1 MTRKAALICADIGNY
16 HAARLRAVQSVSS
29 ISVIGVEISCEAS
42 FSQFRARERDF
53 LSFNYQT
60 LGLLPPISF
69 ATISKPLS
77 RLFEKLK
84 PDVVFVPGW
93 SMVEAL
99 AAFGWCLAK
108 GVPVV
113 VMSDSNHHDK
123 TRHWYGEALKSR
135 IVRLAA
141 VAFVAGTPQ
150 AGYVKKLGMPEELI
164 FTGYDVVDNDHFAVN
179 ADAARH
185 LATGVREKHQL
196 PQHYL
201 LCCARLVEK
210 KNLSRLIKAFRISID
225 RAAAHDLHLVI
236 VGPGPL
242 EAELLSLVEA
252 LHLSGRVHLKGA
264 KSYEAMPAF
273 YGLAEAMILPSTTEQ
288 WGLVVNEAMAAGLPV
303 LVSERC
309 GSSFDLVKEGRNGF
323 TFDPYDVQ
331 AIAEAIERITAPGC
345 DRLAMGRESRQ
356 IIAGWGL
363 DRFAAGFEAAVKAA
377 LARPKRRAGVLDR
390 ILLRALA
397 AR

>member
-1 MTRKAALICADIGNY
+1 
-16 HAARLRAVQSVSS
+16 
-29 ISVIGVEISCEAS
+29 
-42 FSQFRARERDF
+42 
-53 LSFNYQT
+53 
-60 LGLLPPISF
+60 
-69 ATISKPLS
+69 
-77 RLFEKLK
+77 
-84 PDVVFVPGW
+84 
-93 SMVEAL
+93 
-99 AAFGWCLAK
+99 
-108 GVPVV
+108 
-113 VMSDSNHHDK
+113 
-123 TRHWYGEALKSR
+123 
-135 IVRLAA
+135 
-141 VAFVAGTPQ
+141 
-150 AGYVKKLGMPEELI
+150 MPEELI

-185 LATGVREKHQL
+185 LAVGVREKHQL

-225 RAAAHDLHLVI
+225 RATAHDLHLVI

-242 EAELLSLVEA
+242 EAELLSLVET
-252 LHLSGRVHLKGA
+252 LHLAGRVHLKGA
-264 KSYEAMPAF
+264 KSYDDMPAF

-309 GSSFDLVKEGRNGF
+309 GSSFDLVREGRNGF

-363 DRFAAGFEAAVKAA
+363 DRFAAGFEAAAKAA

>member
-1 MTRKAALICADIGNY
+1 MKAVLIWTDIGNY
-16 HAARLRAVQSVSS
+16 HAARSRSLRESSFLRLDSVEVLSESS
-29 ISVIGVEISCEAS
+29 YI
-42 FSQFRARERDF
+42 QFRAYQKE
-53 LSFNYQT
+53 LSAINYHT
-60 LGLLPPISF
+60 LGLDRPVTWKKVF
-69 ATISKPLS
+69 TPL
-77 RLFEKLK
+77 EKLLEHLH
-84 PDVVFVPGW
+84 PEVVFVPGW

-99 AAFGWCLAK
+99 AAIMWCISHA
-108 GVPVV
+108 VPAVI
-113 VMSDSNHHDK
+113 MSESNRIDSP
-123 TRHWYGEALKSR
+123 RLWYEEKLKRR
-135 IVRLAA
+135 IVGLAA
-141 VAFVAGTPQ
+141 AALVGGTPQ
-150 AGYVKKLGMPEELI
+150 AEYVKELGMPEELI

-185 LATGVREKHQL
+185 LAVGVREKHQL

-225 RAAAHDLHLVI
+225 RATAHDLHLVI

-242 EAELLSLVEA
+242 EAELLSLVET
-252 LHLSGRVHLKGA
+252 LHLAGRVHLKGA
-264 KSYEAMPAF
+264 KSYDDMPAF

-309 GSSFDLVKEGRNGF
+309 GSSFDLVREGRNGF

-363 DRFAAGFEAAVKAA
+363 DRFAAGFEAAAKAA